1 MALAV
6 VKNEKQDVIQ
16 LKVVNG
22 TGRFTKDGRWIPNP
36 QSEERWVD
44 PIRDKA
50 DVERCIE
57 YLKLKVRMA
66 YKKNEKFT
74 TRRNLMLFIV
84 GINIGLRVSDLSA
97 LKWSNFFE
105 KDMETF
111 VNARNKK
118 EKKTGKKKLVIPNE
132 SIQNIIT
139 WYLSET
145 GTQPEYDAPVFI
157 SYNTGKAIGR
167 DPVENMMKDL
177 QYHLKLKGSYN
188 THSLRK
194 TNAYQKYMMLVEAGD
209 PLALPKIQHSLN
221 HRNTSETLRYLG
233 LTRDDDIKDQ
243 FALDDWWDM

>member
-22 TGRFTKDGRWIPNP
+22 TGWFTKNGLWIPNP

-74 TRRNLMLFIV
+74 SRRNLMLFIV

-105 KDMETF
+105 NDMKTF
-111 VNARNKK
+111 VDARNKK

-132 SIQNIIT
+132 SIQNVIT

-145 GTQPEYDAPVFI
+145 GIRPEYDAPVFV

-167 DPVENMMKDL
+167 DPVTNMMKDL

-209 PLALPKIQHSLN
+209 PLSLPKIQHSLN

-243 FALDDWWDM
+243 FALDGWWDM

>member
-6 VKNEKQDVIQ
+6 VKNEKKDVIQ

-22 TGRFTKDGRWIPNP
+22 TGWFTKNGLWIPNP

-57 YLKLKVRMA
+57 YLKLKDRMA
-66 YKKNEKFT
+66 YKKNEEFT
-74 TRRNLMLFIV
+74 SKRNLMLFIV

-111 VNARNKK
+111 VDARNKK

-132 SIQNIIT
+132 SIQNVIT

-145 GTQPEYDAPVFI
+145 MHRCLSRIIPERQ
-157 SYNTGKAIGR
+157 SGAI
-167 DPVENMMKDL
+167 L
-177 QYHLKLKGSYN
+177 
-188 THSLRK
+188 
-194 TNAYQKYMMLVEAGD
+194 
-209 PLALPKIQHSLN
+209 
-221 HRNTSETLRYLG
+221 
-233 LTRDDDIKDQ
+233 
-243 FALDDWWDM
+243 

>member
-1 MALAV
+1 MAVAV
-6 VKNEKQDVIQ
+6 VKNEKRDVIQ
-16 LKVVNG
+16 LRIVNG

-57 YLKLKVRMA
+57 YLKLKVMMA
-66 YKKNEKFT
+66 HKKNEKFVSK
-74 TRRNLMLFIV
+74 RNLMLFIV
-84 GINIGLRVSDLSA
+84 GINIGLRVSDLSS

-105 KDMETF
+105 KDMQTF
-111 VNARNKK
+111 VDARNKK
-118 EKKTGKKKLVIPNE
+118 EKKTGKKKLIIPNE
-132 SIQNIIT
+132 SIQKVIT

-145 GTQPEYDAPVFI
+145 GIQPEYDEPVFI
-157 SYNTGKAIGR
+157 SYNTGEKITR
-167 DPVENMMKDL
+167 QPVEDMMKDL
-177 QYHLKLKGSYN
+177 QIHLKLKGSYN

-209 PLALPKIQHSLN
+209 PLALAKIQHSLN

-233 LTRDDDIKDQ
+233 LTREDDVKDQ